1 MNNATKVWDSTNK
14 GYKFTKNS
22 QTLFLPA
29 AGNVWVTS
37 FYNVGS
43 SGRYWSGTTASLQ
56 ENADYLNF
64 DNVNLYAQDKGSRN
78 QGFPVRP
85 VRLVEVSQSQ
95 Q

>member
-1 MNNATKVWDSTNK
+1 MKITKKDDSTT
-14 GYKFTKNS
+14 Y
-22 QTLFLPA
+22 LFLPA
-29 AGNVWVTS
+29 AGYVQ
-37 FYNVGS
+37 GS
-43 SGRYWSGTTASLQ
+43 SFNGVDSGGRYWSGTTASLQ

-64 DNVNLYAQDKGSRN
+64 DNVNLNAQDKGSRS